1 VNIGFAQM
9 TYTLSEEDSS
19 GQGNTVQVC
28 LILMGEL
35 DDDVEVVLTAV
46 PGSATGDTLVLL
58 QLLLY
63 TL

>member
-1 VNIGFAQM
+1 MNIGFVQM
-9 TYTLSEEDSS
+9 TYTLSEEDPS

-35 DDDVEVVLTAV
+35 DNDVKVVLTAV
-46 PGSATGDTLVLL
+46 SGSATGDTLMLL
-58 QLLLY
+58 QLLLC